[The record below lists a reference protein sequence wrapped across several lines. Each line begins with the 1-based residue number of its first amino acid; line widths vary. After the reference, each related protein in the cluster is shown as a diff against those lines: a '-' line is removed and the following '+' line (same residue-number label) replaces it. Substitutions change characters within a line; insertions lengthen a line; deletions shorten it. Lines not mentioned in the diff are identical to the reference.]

1 MMLGD
6 ATSLQAAIR
15 VGASSLPLILVKTLM
30 FHKEP
35 SRVGNA
41 CLLGDAGKEISHD
54 LATGRYVHR
63 EMQLRCLVS
72 SDASGIAAPAD
83 YDRCN
88 GLLA

>member
-1 MMLGD
+1 ML
-6 ATSLQAAIR
+6 LR
-15 VGASSLPLILVKTLM
+15 VGASSLPLIPVKTLM
-30 FHKEP
+30 FHRES

-41 CLLGDAGKEISHD
+41 YLLGEAGKEISHD

-72 SDASGIAAPAD
+72 FGASGILAPAD

-88 GLLA
+88 RLLA

>member
-1 MMLGD
+1 ML
-6 ATSLQAAIR
+6 LR

-30 FHKEP
+30 FYKES

-41 CLLGDAGKEISHD
+41 YLLGEAGKEISHD

-72 SDASGIAAPAD
+72 FGASGIAAPAD

-88 GLLA
+88 RLLA